1 MSKCKDKGVTKN
13 NKPKLTV
20 KEKKE
25 KKKEKQA
32 VKSAA
37 F

>member
-1 MSKCKDKGVTKN
+1 MADKNQKKKSAN

-25 KKKEKQA
+25 RNARKRA
-32 VKSAA
+32 AKSSQ
-37 F
+37 

>member
-1 MSKCKDKGVTKN
+1 MAKNKDKGVTKN

-25 KKKEKQA
+25 KKKEKT
-32 VKSAA
+32 AA
-37 F
+37 KA

>member
-1 MSKCKDKGVTKN
+1 MSKNKDKGVTKN
-13 NKPKLTV
+13 NKPKLSV

-32 VKSAA
+32 AKSTS